1 MKPAGD
7 EHEDFELLDTYES
20 EQGSSAESSADQ
32 VERAQILDLIDAEV
46 QNCRRVNAKPS
57 SCVIGRIWMWL
68 KQRRRWVARRQR
80 ENTLLQSNHARRIAE
95 SQGNKIMNTDD
106 LNFAYKVRHALN
118 EKLDDLP
125 ASATDRLAAARK
137 LALSRKKA
145 DAPSPWPRAKTS
157 SPAWPASSSPSHCLA
172 GPHERDH
179 PAGTSGRRHGGHL
192 SVRAGTTYCRTG
204 EIDAAVLSDELPLS
218 AYMDHGFNAY
228 LTKRE
233 Q

>member
-1 MKPAGD
+1 
-7 EHEDFELLDTYES
+7 
-20 EQGSSAESSADQ
+20 
-32 VERAQILDLIDAEV
+32 
-46 QNCRRVNAKPS
+46 
-57 SCVIGRIWMWL
+57 
-68 KQRRRWVARRQR
+68 
-80 ENTLLQSNHARRIAE
+80 
-95 SQGNKIMNTDD
+95 MNTDD

-125 ASATDRLAAARK
+125 ASTTDRLAAARK

-145 DAPSPWPRAKTS
+145 DAPAAVAVRKDV
-157 SPAWPASSSPSHCLA
+157 LA
-172 GPHERDH
+172 GIASHLLVEPLSWLGRMSVIIPLLLLVGGMVGIYQFEHEQH
-179 PAGTSGRRHGGHL
+179 IAEL
-192 SVRAGTTYCRTG
+192 A

>member
-1 MKPAGD
+1 
-7 EHEDFELLDTYES
+7 
-20 EQGSSAESSADQ
+20 
-32 VERAQILDLIDAEV
+32 
-46 QNCRRVNAKPS
+46 
-57 SCVIGRIWMWL
+57 
-68 KQRRRWVARRQR
+68 
-80 ENTLLQSNHARRIAE
+80 
-95 SQGNKIMNTDD
+95 MNTDD

-125 ASATDRLAAARK
+125 ASTTDRLAAARK

-145 DAPSPWPRAKTS
+145 DAPAVVAVRKDVFAGI
-157 SPAWPASSSPSHCLA
+157 ASHLLVEPLSWLGRMSVIIPLLLLVGGMVGIYQFEQEQHIAELA
-172 GPHERDH
+172 
-179 PAGTSGRRHGGHL
+179 
-192 SVRAGTTYCRTG
+192 